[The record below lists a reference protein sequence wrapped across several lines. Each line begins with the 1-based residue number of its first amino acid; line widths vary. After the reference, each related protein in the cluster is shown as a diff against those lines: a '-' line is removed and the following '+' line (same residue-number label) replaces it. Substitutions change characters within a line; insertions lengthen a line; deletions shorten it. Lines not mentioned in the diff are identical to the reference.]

1 VTALSRRDSIS
12 AGRAVT
18 NEGLQQALETV
29 ARAKG
34 IDQIELLVSEHPS
47 LIATEFLDRLDDQI
61 AVLAVWRNTFSGG

>member
-1 VTALSRRDSIS
+1 M
-12 AGRAVT
+12 T